1 MGSNTRASLLE
12 RIRDATDPL
21 AWDDFY
27 DQYWPVVFTFAKYR
41 GCSDETAQD
50 VVQDVM
56 LEIFKKH
63 EVFRYDPAK
72 GRFRNWLGGIVRN
85 LVFKRR
91 GKPSERVR
99 AHGGESDPSLR
110 ESEDP
115 HPEAD
120 EVWQQVFDEG
130 LLCALLDVVRRQV
143 APSTYQAFELVALE
157 GLSGADA
164 AKVTGLSPNAVY
176 KARANVLKRLQK
188 LGRPYREEGRLL
200 DCLKRALAS
209 RPPVQV
215 ERTLTT
221 RMEETMRSRRELGT

>member
-1 MGSNTRASLLE
+1 MSSKTRPSLLD
-12 RIRDATDPL
+12 RIRDAADPL

-27 DQYWPVVFTFAKYR
+27 DQYWPVVFNFAKYR
-41 GCSDETAQD
+41 GCSNETAQD

-56 LEIFKKH
+56 LEVFKKR
-63 EVFRYDPAK
+63 EVFQYDPVK

-85 LVFKRR
+85 LVAKRH

-99 AHGGESDPSLR
+99 ARGGESDENLR

-115 HPEAD
+115 RPEVD

-130 LLCALLDVVRRQV
+130 LLCVLLDVVRREV

-176 KARANVLKRLQK
+176 KARGSVLKRLSE
-188 LGRPYREEGRLL
+188 LGKPYQEEGRLL
-200 DCLKRALAS
+200 DRVKRALAS
-209 RPPVQV
+209 RPPARV
-215 ERTLTT
+215 ERALTT
-221 RMEETMRSRRELGT
+221 RMGETMRSRREIGT